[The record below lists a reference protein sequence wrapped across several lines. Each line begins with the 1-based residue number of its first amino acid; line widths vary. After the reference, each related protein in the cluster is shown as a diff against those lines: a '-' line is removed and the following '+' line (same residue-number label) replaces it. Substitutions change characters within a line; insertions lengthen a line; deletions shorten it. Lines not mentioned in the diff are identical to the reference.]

1 MRSSRRSFAALAAL
15 VAALIAVS
23 SLFNIAAKPSLASS
37 HREAPLISQDPAA
50 DATDLY
56 AFVSPDAPDTVTLI
70 ANYYPGE
77 DPAGGPNFYRFGDD
91 VTYDINIDN
100 NGDAV
105 ADITYRF
112 NFSTTIKN
120 PDVPLYNVGPIE
132 SLDSDNWNVVQRYT
146 ITKITADGSD
156 QLAFE
161 GIVPPVNI
169 GPTSTPKYDDLANAA
184 IGTVDGMKVF
194 AGQRDDPF
202 WVDLGAIFDLITLRV
217 VPGTDGGLDD
227 LQGMNVQSIVLQVP
241 IADLT
246 ATGKAPTGAD
256 DTNAIIGV
264 WTTASRFATT
274 VISADGTREGSGDLV
289 QVSRLGMPLVNEV
302 VVPIGAKDLFNA
314 SQPKD
319 DQQFAAGVL
328 HPVLPGVLAAL
339 YGITVPPADA
349 DRNDLATVF
358 LTGIPGLNQPK
369 DVKAS
374 EQLRLNMAIPPAKS
388 ENPFGV
394 VAGDNAGF
402 PNGRRLGD
410 EIVDVEL
417 RAVAGILF
425 CTFSP
430 DACPDGD
437 VYNVSPNNALGG
449 GVHGN
454 DVPFLDVFPYIAPP
468 HQGFEHRHHS
478 KSTPAKKDRPASS
491 APAAGNGTAEAG
503 ANEVTVTLDE
513 LNDSGVSGTATLT
526 EVGDNQTRVVIDVTG
541 ATGDHPAHIHT
552 GTCDDLNPNP
562 LFPLNNIDADGKSDT
577 TVDVGLAE
585 LTGGG
590 FAINLHKSQQEIGVY
605 VACGNIGG

>member
-1 MRSSRRSFAALAAL
+1 MCRNRRSFAALAVL
-15 VAALIAVS
+15 VAALIGVS
-23 SLFNIAAKPSLASS
+23 SLFNIASTPSLASS
-37 HREAPLISQDPAA
+37 HREAPIISEDPTA
-50 DATDLY
+50 DGTDLY
-56 AFVSPDAPDTVTLI
+56 AFVSPDEPDTVTLI
-70 ANYYPGE
+70 ANYYPGQ

-91 VTYDINIDN
+91 VTYDINVDN

-105 ADITYRF
+105 ADITFRF
-112 NFSTTIKN
+112 NFSTTTKN

-132 SLDSDNWNVVQRYT
+132 SLDSENWNVVQRYT
-146 ITKITADGSD
+146 ITKITADGAD

-169 GPTSTPKYDDLANAA
+169 GPKSTPNYAELANAA

-202 WVDLGAIFDLITLRV
+202 WVNLGAVFDLVTIRTL
-217 VPGTDGGLDD
+217 PGDKGGLDD
-227 LQGMNVQSIVLQVP
+227 LQGLNVLTLALQIP

-246 ATGKAPTGAD
+246 ATGETPAGAD

-274 VISADGTREGSGDLV
+274 VINANGTREGSGDLV

-302 VVPIGAKDLFNA
+302 VVPLGFKDFFNA

-319 DQQFAAGVL
+319 DAQFADAVL
-328 HPVLPGVLAAL
+328 HPVLPGVLASL
-339 YGITVPPADA
+339 YGITVPPADV
-349 DRNDLATVF
+349 DRTDIATVF
-358 LTGIPGLNQPK
+358 LTGIPDLNQPEN
-369 DVKAS
+369 VEAS
-374 EQLRLNMAIPPAKS
+374 EMLRLNMAIPPAD
-388 ENPFGV
+388 NPNPLGV
-394 VAGDNAGF
+394 VGGDNAGF

-410 EIVDVEL
+410 EVVDIEL
-417 RAVAGILF
+417 RAVAGVLF
-425 CTFSP
+425 CTFAK
-430 DACPDGD
+430 DQCPDGD
-437 VYNVSPNNALGG
+437 VYNVAPNNQLGG

-454 DVPFLDVFPYIAPP
+454 DVSFLDEFPYVALP

-478 KSTPAKKDRPASS
+478 KSTPARKDRIAEPS
-491 APAAGNGTAEAG
+491 APADEGSPEA

-513 LNDSGVSGTATLT
+513 LNASGVSGTATLT
-526 EVGDNQTRVVIDVTG
+526 AVGDNQTKVSIDVTG

-562 LFPLNNIDADGKSDT
+562 LFPLENVDANGKSET
-577 TVDVGLAE
+577 TVDVGMAE

-605 VACGNIGG
+605 TACGNIGG

>member
-1 MRSSRRSFAALAAL
+1 MRSSTRSFAALAAL
-15 VAALIAVS
+15 VAALIVVS
-23 SLFNIAAKPSLASS
+23 SLFNLAAKPSLASS
-37 HREAPLISQDPAA
+37 HREAPLISQDPTA

-100 NGDAV
+100 NGDALP
-105 ADITYRF
+105 DITFRF
-112 NFSTTIKN
+112 NFTTTTKN
-120 PDVPLYNVGPIE
+120 PNVPLYNTGPID
-132 SLDSDNWNVVQRYT
+132 SLDSDNWNIVQRYT
-146 ITKITADGSD
+146 IKKITAGGTQ
-156 QLAFE
+156 QLPFE

-169 GPTSTPKYDDLANAA
+169 GPTSTPNYDQLANAA

-202 WVDLGAIFDLITLRV
+202 WVDLGGVFDLLTLRV
-217 VPGTDGGLDD
+217 PPGTTGGIDD
-227 LQGMNVQSIVLQVP
+227 LQGYNVQSIVLQVP
-241 IADLT
+241 IKDLT

-256 DTNAIIGV
+256 DTSAIIGV
-264 WTTASRFATT
+264 WTAASRFATT
-274 VISADGTREGSGDLV
+274 VINSDGTREGSGDLV

-302 VVPIGAKDLFNA
+302 VVPLGAKDLFNA

-319 DQQFAAGVL
+319 DAQFADAVL
-328 HPVLPGVLAAL
+328 HPVLPGVLASIYKL
-339 YGITVPPADA
+339 TVPPADA
-349 DRNDLATVF
+349 DRTDIATVF

-369 DVKAS
+369 DVQAS
-374 EQLRLNMAIPPAKS
+374 EMLRLNMAIPPAKTP
-388 ENPFGV
+388 NPLGV
-394 VAGDNAGF
+394 IAGDNAGF

-410 EIVDVEL
+410 EVVDIEL
-417 RAVAGILF
+417 RAVAGVLF

-437 VYNVSPNNALGG
+437 VYNVAPNNELGG

-454 DVPFLDVFPYIAPP
+454 DVSFLDVFPYIAPP

-478 KSTPAKKDRPASS
+478 KSTPAKKDRATTT
-491 APAAGNGTAEAG
+491 APSTGTAA
-503 ANEVTVTLDE
+503 AAKEVVVQLDE

-526 EVGDNQTRVVIDVTG
+526 AVGDNQTRVVIDVKG

-562 LFPLNNIDADGKSDT
+562 LFPLNNVDKDGKSDT
-577 TVDVGLAE
+577 TVDVGLTE

-590 FAINLHKSQQEIGVY
+590 FAINLHKSKQEIGVY
-605 VACGNIGG
+605 IACGNIGG